1 MLSINHLD
9 IRYGDKHLFKD
20 LSIQV
25 HDGKRIG
32 LLGVNGAGKSTLL
45 KIMAGVSDSDD
56 GVVSRAKHFSVAY
69 LPQESSALVSGR
81 SLYEEAESAFA
92 DLLEMQKEVDL
103 INERLGDVDPESD
116 EFSVMLERQGEIQ
129 HRLEGSGIYTM
140 RARIEKILLGLG
152 FHSSDMDREASSF
165 SGGWVMRLMLAK
177 MLLAAPSLL
186 LLDEPTNHLD
196 LTSLTWVEDFLKSYN
211 GAMVIISH
219 DRTFLDKVTSTTW
232 ELSLGKVSIYK
243 GNYSYYEVEKVE
255 RKTIEKAAYDNQQ
268 AQIKQSMQF
277 IQRFR
282 AKSTKAKQVQ
292 SRVKQLDKM
301 VLLELGEEDRQ
312 IHFQFPP
319 APPSGRD
326 VLGVHDLSKGFDGK
340 MVFDKVNFQF
350 QRGDKV
356 AVVGVNGAGKSTLVK
371 IIAGAIAADAGEVK
385 LGHKVQLSYFG
396 QHQAQELSPALTA
409 LETLSLSVKDMPI
422 TRIRSLL
429 GTFLFR
435 GEEVDKKVSVLSGG
449 EKSRLALA
457 KMIASPAN
465 CMLLDEPTNHLDI
478 SSQEVLQE
486 AMAQYDGFILVVS
499 HNRYFLDSF
508 VNKVVAVKDGKIA
521 VYEGNIS
528 EYLRKVEADE
538 AKRQGEQQGRSGTKK
553 DGKKQKKKGGKM
565 VSTSAKTTASS
576 AKLSRKEQRKHEAKA
591 RQELNQK
598 AGPWK
603 RKLEEAEKKVE
614 HLENQKTELETKMAD
629 PDLYQDQT
637 AWLATSADYDDCKSQ
652 LEHWYGKWETA
663 QEKVEGLGGELD

>member
-20 LSIQV
+20 LSIAV
-25 HDGKRIG
+25 TDGKRIG
-32 LLGVNGAGKSTLL
+32 LMGVNGAGKSTLL
-45 KIMAGVSDSDD
+45 KIMAGVTECDD
-56 GVVSRAKHFSVAY
+56 GVVSRAKYFTVAY
-69 LPQESSALVSGR
+69 LPQESSALVSGQT
-81 SLYEEAESAFA
+81 LYQEAESAFEE
-92 DLLEMQKEVDL
+92 LLELQKEVDS
-103 INERLGDVDPESD
+103 INDGLADIDPQSE
-116 EFSVMLERQGEIQ
+116 EFAKMLERQGEIQ

-152 FHSSDMDREASSF
+152 FHQDDMNKPASSF
-165 SGGWVMRLMLAK
+165 SGGWIMRLMLAK

-196 LTSLTWVEDFLKSYN
+196 LTSLTWVEDFLRSYN

-219 DRTFLDKVTSTTW
+219 DRTFLDKVTTSTW
-232 ELSLGKVSIYK
+232 ELSLGKLAVYK
-243 GNYSYYEVEKVE
+243 GNYSYYEKEKVE

-292 SRVKQLDKM
+292 SRVKQLEKM
-301 VLLELGEEDRQ
+301 VLLEIGEEDRQ
-312 IHFQFPP
+312 IHFSFPP
-319 APPSGRD
+319 APDSGRD
-326 VLGVHDLSKGFDGK
+326 ILTVDNLCKAFDGNK
-340 MVFDKVNFQF
+340 VFNDVSFQF

-371 IIAGAIAADAGEVK
+371 IIAGAIQADSGSVK
-385 LGHKVQLSYFG
+385 LGHNVQLSYFG
-396 QHQAQELSPALTA
+396 QHQAQELIPTLTA
-409 LETLSLSVKDMPI
+409 LDTLSMSAKDMTI

-429 GTFLFR
+429 GAFLFR

-486 AMAQYDGFILVVS
+486 AMSQYDGFILVVS

-508 VNKVVAVKDGKIA
+508 VNKVVEVKDGKIA

-528 EYLRKVEADE
+528 DYLLKIQDEE
-538 AKRQGEQQGRSGTKK
+538 AKEIRKPQVKKPVRPEQKSKESQN
-553 DGKKQKKKGGKM
+553 Q
-565 VSTSAKTTASS
+565 V
-576 AKLSRKEQRKHEAKA
+576 SRKEKRKQDAKE
-591 RQELNQK
+591 RQEWNK
-598 AGPWK
+598 KVGPWK
-603 RKLEEAEKKVE
+603 KKAEEAEKKVE
-614 HLENQKTELETKMAD
+614 KFEALKTDLEAQMAD
-629 PDLYQDQT
+629 PELYQDQE
-637 AWLATSADYDDCKSQ
+637 AWLKTSAEYDDCTRR
-652 LEHWYGKWETA
+652 LERWYEKWEAA
-663 QEKVEGLGGELD
+663 QESMEKILQ

>member
-45 KIMAGVSDSDD
+45 KIMAGVTECDD
-56 GVVSRAKHFSVAY
+56 GVVSRAKYFTVAY

-81 SLYEEAESAFA
+81 SLYQEAESAFA
-92 DLLEMQKEVDL
+92 ELLELQREADR
-103 INERLGDVDPESD
+103 INKGLADIDPGSE
-116 EFSVMLERQGEIQ
+116 EFAAMLERQGEIQ

-152 FHSSDMDREASSF
+152 FHKDDMERPASSF
-165 SGGWVMRLMLAK
+165 SGGWIMRLMLAK

-196 LTSLTWVEDFLKSYN
+196 LSSLTWVEEFLRSYD

-219 DRTFLDKVTSTTW
+219 DRTFLDRVTSTTW
-232 ELSLGKVSIYK
+232 ELSLGKLSVYK
-243 GNYSYYEVEKVE
+243 GNYSYYEKEKVE
-255 RKTIEKAAYDNQQ
+255 RKTIERAAYDNQQ

-292 SRVKQLDKM
+292 SRVKQLEKM
-301 VLLELGEEDRQ
+301 ELLEIGEEDRQ
-312 IHFQFPP
+312 IHFSFPP

-326 VLGVHDLSKGFDGK
+326 VLTVNNICKSFD
-340 MVFDKVNFQF
+340 DKVVFKDVSFQF

-371 IIAGAIAADAGEVK
+371 IIAGAISADSGEVS

-396 QHQAQELSPALTA
+396 QHQAQELSPSLTA
-409 LETLSLSVKDMPI
+409 LDTLSLSVKDMTI

-429 GTFLFR
+429 GAFLFR

-508 VNKVVAVKDGKIA
+508 VNKVVEVKDGGVT

-528 EYLRKVEADE
+528 DYLIKIADDE
-538 AKRQGEQQGRSGTKK
+538 DVRSRSCQSAKQQK
-553 DGKKQKKKGGKM
+553 
-565 VSTSAKTTASS
+565 STSQPLKQDAQ
-576 AKLSRKEQRKHEAKA
+576 LSRKEKRKQDAQQ
-591 RQELNQK
+591 RQELNK
-598 AGPWK
+598 KVGPWK
-603 RKLEEAEKKVE
+603 KNAREAEKKVE
-614 HLENQKTELETKMAD
+614 SLELLKDELEARMAD
-629 PDLYQDQT
+629 PELYQDQK
-637 AWLATSADYDDCKSQ
+637 AWLKTSAEYDDCSRR
-652 LEHWYGKWETA
+652 LERWYEKWERA
-663 QEKVEGLGGELD
+663 QEKLEGLLGD

>member
-20 LSIQV
+20 LSIAV
-25 HDGKRIG
+25 TDGKRIG
-32 LLGVNGAGKSTLL
+32 LMGVNGAGKSTLL
-45 KIMAGVSDSDD
+45 KIMAGVTECDD
-56 GVVSRAKHFSVAY
+56 GVVNRAKHFTVAY
-69 LPQESSALVSGR
+69 LPQESSALVSGQT
-81 SLYEEAESAFA
+81 LYQEAESAFEE
-92 DLLEMQKEVDL
+92 LLELQKEADA
-103 INERLGDVDPESD
+103 INGSLADIDPQSK
-116 EFSVMLERQGEIQ
+116 EFAKMLERQGEIQ

-152 FHSSDMDREASSF
+152 FHQSDMDRPVASF
-165 SGGWVMRLMLAK
+165 SGGWIMRLMLAK

-196 LTSLTWVEDFLKSYN
+196 LTSLTWVEDFLRSYN

-219 DRTFLDKVTSTTW
+219 DRTFLDKVTTTTW
-232 ELSLGKVSIYK
+232 ELSLGKLSVYK
-243 GNYSYYEVEKVE
+243 GNYSYYEKEKVE

-292 SRVKQLDKM
+292 SRVKQLEKM
-301 VLLELGEEDRQ
+301 VLLEIGEEDRQ
-312 IHFQFPP
+312 IHFSFPP
-319 APPSGRD
+319 APDSGRD
-326 VLGVHDLSKGFDGK
+326 ILTVENLCKAFDGNQ
-340 MVFDKVNFQF
+340 VFNDVDFQF

-371 IIAGAIAADAGEVK
+371 IIAGAISADSGSVK
-385 LGHKVQLSYFG
+385 LGHNVQLSYFG
-396 QHQAQELSPALTA
+396 QHQAQELIPTLTA
-409 LETLSLSVKDMPI
+409 LETLSLSVKDMTI

-429 GTFLFR
+429 GAFLFR

-478 SSQEVLQE
+478 SSQEILQE
-486 AMAQYDGFILVVS
+486 AMSQYDGFILVVS

-508 VNKVVAVKDGKIA
+508 VNKVVEVKDGKIA

-528 EYLRKVEADE
+528 DYLLKKEAEEARQVEKPKGKEVAKAGRK
-538 AKRQGEQQGRSGTKK
+538 S
-553 DGKKQKKKGGKM
+553 
-565 VSTSAKTTASS
+565 STPKTQ
-576 AKLSRKEQRKHEAKA
+576 LSRKEKRKQDAKE
-591 RQELNQK
+591 RQEWNK
-598 AGPWK
+598 KVGPWK
-603 RKLEEAEKKVE
+603 RKAEEAEKKVE
-614 HLENQKTELETKMAD
+614 KLEVLKTDLEVRMAD
-629 PDLYQDQT
+629 PELYQDQE
-637 AWLATSADYDDCKSQ
+637 AWLKTSAEYDDCTRR
-652 LEHWYGKWETA
+652 LGRWYEKWEAA
-663 QEKVEGLGGELD
+663 QESMEKILQ

>member
-25 HDGKRIG
+25 TDGKRIG
-32 LLGVNGAGKSTLL
+32 LMGVNGAGKSTLL
-45 KIMAGVSDSDD
+45 KIMAGVTECDD
-56 GVVSRAKHFSVAY
+56 GVVNRSKYFTVAY
-69 LPQESSALVSGR
+69 LPQESSALVSGQT
-81 SLYEEAESAFA
+81 LYQEAESAFA
-92 DLLEMQKEVDL
+92 ELLQLQKEVDS
-103 INERLGDVDPESD
+103 INEKLASVDPQLE
-116 EFSVMLERQGEIQ
+116 EFSNLLERQGEIQ

-152 FHSSDMDREASSF
+152 FHQDDMDKPASTF
-165 SGGWVMRLMLAK
+165 SGGWIMRLMLAK

-196 LTSLTWVEDFLKSYN
+196 LTSLTWVEDFLRSYN

-219 DRTFLDKVTSTTW
+219 DRTFLDKVTTTTW
-232 ELSLGKVSIYK
+232 ELSLGKLSVYK
-243 GNYSYYEVEKVE
+243 GNYSYYEKEKVE
-255 RKTIEKAAYDNQQ
+255 RKTIEKSAYDNQQ

-292 SRVKQLDKM
+292 SRVKQLEKM
-301 VLLELGEEDRQ
+301 VLLEIGEEERQ
-312 IHFQFPP
+312 IRFRFPP
-319 APPSGRD
+319 APDSGRD
-326 VLGVHDLSKGFDGK
+326 VLNVENLCKGFDGK
-340 MVFDKVNFQF
+340 EVFQNVNFQF

-371 IIAGAIAADAGEVK
+371 ILAGDISADSGDMK

-396 QHQAQELSPALTA
+396 QHQAQELTPSLTA
-409 LETLSLSVKDMPI
+409 LETLSLSVKDMTI

-486 AMAQYDGFILVVS
+486 AMSQYDGFILVVS

-508 VNKVVAVKDGKIA
+508 VNKVLEIKDGKA
-521 VYEGNIS
+521 NVYEGNIS
-528 EYLRKVEADE
+528 DYLVKIETEAEKVNGG
-538 AKRQGEQQGRSGTKK
+538 AKPSKKAQVHTQQNVSGA
-553 DGKKQKKKGGKM
+553 Q
-565 VSTSAKTTASS
+565 
-576 AKLSRKEQRKHEAKA
+576 LSKKEQRKQDARV
-591 RQELNQK
+591 RQERNK
-598 AGPWK
+598 KVGPWK
-603 RKLEEAEKKVE
+603 KRAEEAEKKVE
-614 HLENQKTELETKMAD
+614 KLEVLKTDLEARMAD
-629 PDLYQDQT
+629 PDLYQNQKE
-637 AWLATSADYDDCKSQ
+637 WLATSVEYDECGSR
-652 LEHWYGKWETA
+652 LERWYGKWETA
-663 QEKVEGLGGELD
+663 QEEMEKVLE

>member
-25 HDGKRIG
+25 HDGRRIG

-45 KIMAGVSDSDD
+45 KIMAGVDECDD
-56 GVVSRAKHFSVAY
+56 GVVSRAKYFTVAY
-69 LPQESSALVSGR
+69 LPQESSALVSGQT
-81 SLYEEAESAFA
+81 LYEEAESAFA
-92 DLLEMQKEVDL
+92 ELLELQKEADRIHEDL
-103 INERLGDVDPESD
+103 ASEDPQSEK
-116 EFSVMLERQGEIQ
+116 FVQMLERQGEIQ

-152 FHSSDMDREASSF
+152 FHQDDMDRPASSF

-196 LTSLTWVEDFLKSYN
+196 LTSLTWVEDFLRSYD

-219 DRTFLDKVTSTTW
+219 DRTFLDKVTTTTW
-232 ELSLGKVSIYK
+232 ELSLGRLSVYK
-243 GNYSYYEVEKVE
+243 GNYSYYEKEKVE
-255 RKTIEKAAYDNQQ
+255 RKAIEKAAYDNQQ

-292 SRVKQLDKM
+292 SRVKQLEKM
-301 VLLELGEEDRQ
+301 ELLELGESDRQ
-312 IHFQFPP
+312 IRFSFPP
-319 APPSGRD
+319 APASGRD
-326 VLGVHDLSKGFDGK
+326 VLTVEHLCKGFDGK
-340 MVFDKVNFQF
+340 VVFKDVNFQF

-371 IIAGAIAADAGEVK
+371 IISGEIPTDSGEVK
-385 LGHKVQLSYFG
+385 LGHNVQLSYFG
-396 QHQAQELSPALTA
+396 QHQAQELSPSLTA

-429 GTFLFR
+429 GAFLFR

-457 KMIASPAN
+457 RMIASPAN

-478 SSQEVLQE
+478 TSQEVLQE
-486 AMAQYDGFILVVS
+486 AMSQYDGFILVVS

-508 VNKVVAVKDGKIA
+508 VNKVVEVKDGQVE
-521 VYEGNIS
+521 VYEGNVS
-528 EYLRKVEADE
+528 DYLLKIEAAE
-538 AKRQGEQQGRSGTKK
+538 ASREGSQ
-553 DGKKQKKKGGKM
+553 KQKK
-565 VSTSAKTTASS
+565 VPQSTMKHGEAKSAAQV
-576 AKLSRKEQRKHEAKA
+576 SRKEKRKQEAKE
-591 RQELNQK
+591 RQERNK
-598 AGPWK
+598 KVGPWK
-603 RKLEEAEKKVE
+603 RKADEAEKKVE
-614 HLENQKTELETKMAD
+614 KLEDLKIDLEAQMAD
-629 PDLYQDQT
+629 PELYQDQD
-637 AWLATSADYDDCKSQ
+637 AWVSTSAEYDDCVRR
-652 LEHWYGKWETA
+652 LERWYEKWELA
-663 QEKVEGLGGELD
+663 QGNLETLDQ